1 LKTRDKRERAQGLAR
16 GNAASLALAL
26 GAALCLASCH
36 GARQPQSDTQATPDP
51 AEAAQPKF
59 LEPPV
64 IVSVTPG
71 AGGSA
76 EVNGLAAPDSR
87 IRAVTTD
94 QASYGATAGHDG
106 RFTLELPSVGRTRL
120 VSLSMEEPNRST
132 VATGWLFVPPDLPQ
146 RAVLLKAG
154 APAEPLAGAGLIA
167 AVDYDAGG
175 GLTVSGRASPKE
187 ILGLAL
193 DSGETQAIRTDSA
206 GVWSMRFPDTL
217 KAGTH
222 VLHLRTPT
230 STLDR
235 PILLAPRPFQ
245 GVFEAVREADD
256 WRVDW
261 RPRGGG
267 AQTTLVFTGGAS

>member
-1 LKTRDKRERAQGLAR
+1 MKTRDERGRAQGVVRGTAGLLAP
-16 GNAASLALAL
+16 ALA
-26 GAALCLASCH
+26 AALCLAGCH
-36 GARQPQSDTQATPDP
+36 GARQPQGDTQATPDP
-51 AEAAQPKF
+51 AEAAQPTFMK
-59 LEPPV
+59 PPV
-64 IVSVTPG
+64 VLSVAPG

-76 EVNGLAAPDSR
+76 EVNGLAAPNSR

-94 QASYGATAGHDG
+94 QASYGATTGHDG

-132 VATGWLFVPPDLPQ
+132 VAIGWLFVPPDLPQ

-175 GLTVSGRASPKE
+175 GFTVSGRASPDE

-193 DSGETQAIRTDSA
+193 NSGGTQAIRTDAA
-206 GVWSMRFPDTL
+206 GVWSMRFPDAL
-217 KAGTH
+217 RSGMH
-222 VLHLRTPT
+222 VLHLRTRT
-230 STLDR
+230 SNLDR
-235 PILLAPRPFQ
+235 PIVLAPRLFQ
-245 GVFEAVREADD
+245 GVFEAVRETDD

-267 AQTTLVFTGGAS
+267 AQTTLVFTGAAS

>member
-1 LKTRDKRERAQGLAR
+1 MAG
-16 GNAASLALAL
+16 
-26 GAALCLASCH
+26 CH
-36 GARQPQSDTQATPDP
+36 GSRQPQADTQATPDP
-51 AEAAQPKF
+51 AEAAQPTFVK
-59 LEPPV
+59 PP
-64 IVSVTPG
+64 IILSVAPG

-76 EVNGLAAPDSR
+76 EVSGLAPPDSR

-94 QASYGATAGHDG
+94 QASYGATTGHDG
-106 RFTLELPSVGRTRL
+106 RFTLELPPLGRTRL
-120 VSLSMEEPNRST
+120 VSLSMEGPNRST
-132 VATGWLFVPPDLPQ
+132 QATGWLFVPPDLPQ
-146 RAVLLKAG
+146 RAVLLNAG

-175 GLTVSGRASPKE
+175 GLTVSGRSGPNE

-193 DSGETQAIRTDSA
+193 DSGETQAVRTDA
-206 GVWSMRFPDTL
+206 NGLWSTRFPDALT
-217 KAGTH
+217 AGRH
-222 VLHLRTPT
+222 VLHLRTRT

-245 GVFEAVREADD
+245 GVFQAVRETDD